1 MRLYRRQLKW
11 EQLLFWRSRESA
23 VFVFLFPLLLFTLLT
38 AVYNGRIYGRP
49 ASWALLAGMLGYG
62 AATTAFAGLAL
73 IIVARRE
80 LGILKR
86 IRSTPLPPATYLV
99 AVLTSIMVVFALQAV
114 SLFVLGKVLKST
126 PWPHNVVSLALALAL
141 GAAVFAALGLALTGF
156 IRSLEGSSAIV
167 NVIVLPM
174 AFLSGSFG
182 PTRHYPQALRAIGAV
197 LPLKPL
203 IDLING
209 IYLHGQQIW
218 DRPRAVAILIAWG
231 IFGMV
236 VAIRKFRWEPREG

>member
-1 MRLYRRQLKW
+1 MRLYRHQLKW

-73 IIVARRE
+73 ILVARRE

-86 IRSTPLPPATYLV
+86 IRSTPLPPTTYLV

-126 PWPHNVVSLALALAL
+126 PWPHNVASLVLSLAL

-182 PTRHYPQALRAIGAV
+182 PTRHYPQVLRVIGAV

-203 IDLING
+203 IDLINA

-218 DRPRAVAILIAWG
+218 DRPRAVAILAAWG
-231 IFGMV
+231 IFGMA
-236 VAIRKFRWEPREG
+236 VARRKFRWEPREG

>member
-1 MRLYRRQLKW
+1 MRLYRHQLKW
-11 EQLLFWRSRESA
+11 EQRLFWRSRESA

-73 IIVARRE
+73 ILVARRE

-126 PWPHNVVSLALALAL
+126 PWPHNVVSLVLTLAL
-141 GAAVFAALGLALTGF
+141 GAATFAALGLALTGF

-182 PTRHYPQALRAIGAV
+182 PTRHYPQVLRAIGAV

-218 DRPRAVAILIAWG
+218 DRPRAVAVLVAWG
-231 IFGMV
+231 ILGMV

>member
-1 MRLYRRQLKW
+1 LRLYRHQLRW

-73 IIVARRE
+73 ILVARRE

-99 AVLTSIMVVFALQAV
+99 AVLTSIMLVFALQAV

-126 PWPHNVVSLALALAL
+126 PWPQNVVSLALALAL

-231 IFGMV
+231 IFGMA

>member
-1 MRLYRRQLKW
+1 MRLYRHQLKW
-11 EQLLFWRSRESA
+11 EQRLFWRSRESA

-73 IIVARRE
+73 ILVARRE

-126 PWPHNVVSLALALAL
+126 PWPHNVVSLVLTLAL
-141 GAAVFAALGLALTGF
+141 GAATFAALGLALTGF

-182 PTRHYPQALRAIGAV
+182 PTRHYPQVLRAIGAV

-218 DRPRAVAILIAWG
+218 DRPRAVAVLVAWG
-231 IFGMV
+231 ILGMA